1 MRCVTRDAAE
11 RDEAAAAWGAG
22 KADFDV
28 EGGEEICGSAEALGE
43 ALGGAGRGEMQGAEE
58 VERGPGPGGVVLEK
72 GAEGGG
78 EVEQGAERFE
88 GGRGFGR
95 RSDGVREGQD
105 APAAAEGAVAGR
117 EVGFR
122 EEGREEPVAEA

>member
-28 EGGEEICGSAEALGE
+28 KGAEERPSSAEALGE
-43 ALGGAGRGEMQGAEE
+43 ALGGPGRGEMQGAEE

-78 EVEQGAERFE
+78 EFD
-88 GGRGFGR
+88 R
-95 RSDGVREGQD
+95 RRC
-105 APAAAEGAVAGR
+105 
-117 EVGFR
+117 
-122 EEGREEPVAEA
+122 